1 MRATPYLNK
10 PPDNWFTLLAT
21 LSESTFFL
29 MSRHGPSVF
38 KIRDE
43 ADKLFKVT
51 LGNPHTCTCDDY
63 LANKF
68 CVHIV
73 FCVVKVLRCDKNHPL
88 CHQAGLTDPELDQLL
103 SGQCSRVGRAPAP
116 VGRNRRTASTRS
128 SVENDSSASSRSP
141 QKNKIEKPDFAHKA
155 TRQPLSDNVD
165 ENNCPICQD
174 TLEESQALTWC
185 RRGCGANLHAA
196 CMLKYSQHKTSG
208 RSSSQAEVLCPL
220 CRECWDV
227 PALKFDCNSMG
238 TGNDNSP
245 GCELLQCHFCKC
257 AIRNRFHR
265 CLECSQKSSFM
276 KNGKLE
282 PPVDYCSDCYPRR
295 VNSRHED
302 HHFLL
307 SDASVEKVKDVTW
320 APCAPPFST
329 SAYRSNN
336 PLLALDPR
344 QVQELQNRDLSMN
357 DYDMLLSLDA
367 NPYDLYKTST
377 ILISSLPLLQ
387 LHKLEQ
393 MLKKQS
399 IHSNRLDSSAEAIVN
414 NDHHHSHHS
423 SSSAHSV
430 KVCWCDKSFHE
441 DVLCVEL
448 LCGHYAHQKCMKEDL
463 DVIIREDMSRLMD
476 YRCGHENCGKIVFR
490 CLQRK
495 KKRKIKKPVEPVEN
509 TTTPC
514 TGENN
519 MLSNNHH
526 FLARELLPISG
537 SLRSQSAGIGGLH
550 QPQLSLNMVGM
561 GFSSSATDN
570 QQQQQFPQLDMRRHT
585 LQSDSN
591 SHPINHRSLVRESL
605 RQKILLNRNSNNQ
618 ILEQQ
623 QSGLNIGGTQMIQPL
638 VSEEFSEN
646 NNTPTPSTAGSSQSS
661 NRLGKGILRTGRL
674 RSLAGGIAS
683 LSASGE
689 QIQQEQQ
696 QLLTS
701 LSPMVTN
708 LPVPGGASGGG
719 IAAREE
725 SQSNYQPTM
734 INNNSNNNNSSN
746 NRIKNTIKTMRRLDA
761 QLSNDQTPTQD
772 TNFQLSVVPLQSS
785 SAQAT
790 FSSSSSPVVGRPIP
804 PIGGTIRRGSVTLA
818 RNKINSSNNNINS
831 IIMNSENSNSN
842 LMNSNNNTV
851 TESGAGGGGG
861 SRGLDSLMNINH
873 YRA

>member
-68 CVHIV
+68 CIHIV

-116 VGRNRRTASTRS
+116 VGRNRRTTSTRS
-128 SVENDSSASSRSP
+128 SVDDSSASSRSP
-141 QKNKIEKPDFAHKA
+141 QKKIEKPDFAHKA
-155 TRQPLSDNVD
+155 TRQPLSENVD

-238 TGNDNSP
+238 TGNDKSP

-276 KNGKLE
+276 KNGKVE
-282 PPVDYCSDCYPRR
+282 PPVDYCSDCYPAR

-367 NPYDLYKTST
+367 NPYDLFKTST

-393 MLKKQS
+393 LLKKQS
-399 IHSNRLDSSAEAIVN
+399 IHSNRVDSSAEAIVN
-414 NDHHHSHHS
+414 NDHHSHHHS
-423 SSSAHSV
+423 SSSAHSL

-509 TTTPC
+509 PPPG

-537 SLRSQSAGIGGLH
+537 SLRSQSAGIGGLQ
-550 QPQLSLNMVGM
+550 QPQLSFNMVGT
-561 GFSSSATDN
+561 GFSSPSGGGPVDN
-570 QQQQQFPQLDMRRHT
+570 PQQQFPQVDMRRHSH
-585 LQSDSN
+585 QSSEAGN

-605 RQKILLNRNSNNQ
+605 RQKILLNRNNNNQ
-618 ILEQQ
+618 MEQQ
-623 QSGLNIGGTQMIQPL
+623 QSGLNIGGIQMIQPML

-646 NNTPTPSTAGSSQSS
+646 NTPTPSTTGSSQSS

-683 LSASGE
+683 LPASGE
-689 QIQQEQQ
+689 QIQEQQ

-701 LSPMVTN
+701 LTPMVTN
-708 LPVPGGASGGG
+708 LPVPGIGG
-719 IAAREE
+719 IVAREE
-725 SQSNYQPTM
+725 SQTNYQLTM
-734 INNNSNNNNSSN
+734 ISTNNNNGNNN

-761 QLSNDQTPTQD
+761 QLSNQQPLTQD

-785 SAQAT
+785 SSAQPT
-790 FSSSSSPVVGRPIP
+790 FSSSSLAVGRPVP
-804 PIGGTIRRGSVTLA
+804 PVGGTIRRGSVALA
-818 RNKINSSNNNINS
+818 RNKMNSNSN
-831 IIMNSENSNSN
+831 IIMTSENSSSN
-842 LMNSNNNTV
+842 LMNSNNTV
-851 TESGAGGGGG
+851 TESGGGGGSG